1 MIRRQPF
8 TLLIHIALA
17 VILAGAIVTHFC
29 GIQGELILPD
39 GGEPVTE
46 FRKTS
51 GPGDGTF
58 PFAVSLESAEIVFYP
73 GTTTPMD
80 FKSHLLVDGK
90 PVDVSMNNVGEADGW
105 RFYQSGISAADST
118 LAVSHDPWGT
128 GITYSGYALLLVGM
142 VGFFFQKK
150 TPWRSLLRKGGVA
163 TVLIF
168 AGTSQAYAM
177 SSQLPAMQRPLAANL
192 GKVYVYWNDRVC
204 PMQTMARD
212 VTAKLYGGES
222 YRDMTPEQVLSGW
235 LFYFDRWQR
244 DWDETHA
251 VAPTS
256 EKGKREE
263 TERDALIQ
271 WLGTGEAFRI
281 YPYRTSAGHMEW
293 LSLTGRRPSQM
304 DLEQWKFM
312 QTTMPRMKELLLKG
326 KNVEANE
333 VITELIERQRRYA
346 GADCL
351 PSEGKMQAERI
362 YNVGARPALAAVM
375 ALALSLLC
383 LWYSLRGRDP
393 SVWIRRGI
401 FALSWL
407 VFIYM
412 AMLLGVLWWIGGH
425 IPLSNGPETMMF
437 MGFVALSV
445 GCVAGP
451 LLMRGAVFLVGA
463 MALFVAAMGG
473 RVPQIGA
480 LMPVLSSPLL
490 SVHVMLVMTSY
501 VMFLLMSVLSAVG
514 LCSKDTARAEWLCRT
529 NRLLLTPA
537 VFLLAA
543 GIFIGAVWANQ
554 SWGRYWGWD
563 PKETCALVML
573 LVYSVPVHWAS
584 RRLACFRRPRVLHV
598 YLLVAVVTVLF
609 TYFGAN
615 YLLPGLHSYA

>member
-29 GIQGELILPD
+29 GIQGELTLPD
-39 GGEPVTE
+39 GGEPVKE

-58 PFAVSLESAEIVFYP
+58 PFPVSLESAEIVYYP

-80 FKSHLLVDGK
+80 FRSHLLVDGK
-90 PVDVSMNNVGEADGW
+90 PVDVSMNNVGETDGW

-150 TPWRSLLRKGGVA
+150 APWRSLLRKGGVA
-163 TVLIF
+163 AVLMF
-168 AGTSQAYAM
+168 AGTSQACAM
-177 SSQLPAMQRPLAANL
+177 TSQLPAMQRPLASNL
-192 GKVYVYWNDRVC
+192 GKVYVYWNNRVC

-212 VTAKLYGGES
+212 VTARLYGGES
-222 YRDMTPEQVLSGW
+222 YRNLTPEQVLSGW

-251 VAPTS
+251 VEPTS
-256 EKGKREE
+256 EKGKREQS
-263 TERDALIQ
+263 ERDALIQ
-271 WLGTGEAFRI
+271 WLGTGEAFKI
-281 YPYRTSAGHMEW
+281 YPYRTASGHMEW

-304 DLEQWKFM
+304 SLEQWKFM
-312 QTTMPRMKELLLKG
+312 QTTMPRMKELLLQG
-326 KNVEANE
+326 KNIEANE
-333 VITELIERQRRYA
+333 VITELIEGQQSYA

-351 PSEGKMQAERI
+351 PSESKMETERI
-362 YNVGARPALAAVM
+362 YNVGARPALAAMM
-375 ALALSLLC
+375 ALVLSLLC
-383 LWYSLRGRDP
+383 LWYSLNGRVP
-393 SVWIRRGI
+393 SVWMRRGI

-412 AMLLGVLWWIGGH
+412 ATLLGVLWWIGGH

-445 GCVAGP
+445 GCVAGS

-501 VMFLLMSVLSAVG
+501 VLFLLMSVLSALG
-514 LCSKDTARAEWLCRT
+514 LCCKDTGRVEWLCRT
-529 NRLLLTPA
+529 NRILLTPA

-573 LVYSVPVHWAS
+573 LVYSVPVHWSS

>member
-8 TLLIHIALA
+8 TLLVHIALA
-17 VILAGAIVTHFC
+17 VILVGAIVTHFC
-29 GIQGELILPD
+29 GIQGELTLPD

-46 FRKTS
+46 FRKTA

-58 PFAVSLESAEIVFYP
+58 PFSVSLESAEIVFYP

-128 GITYSGYALLLVGM
+128 GITYSGYVLLLVGM

-150 TPWRSLLRKGGVA
+150 TPWRSLLRKGR
-163 TVLIF
+163 TCILFVLVG
-168 AGTSQAYAM
+168 AGHVSAA
-177 SSQLPAMQRPLAANL
+177 SSQLSAMQRPLAANL

-256 EKGKREE
+256 EKGKREQA
-263 TERDALIQ
+263 ERDALIQ
-271 WLGTGEAFRI
+271 WLGTGEAFKI
-281 YPYRTSAGHMEW
+281 YPYRTSSGHMEW

-312 QTTMPRMKELLLKG
+312 QTTMPRMKELLLQG

-333 VITELIERQRRYA
+333 VITELIEGQRRYA
-346 GADCL
+346 GSDCL
-351 PSEGKMQAERI
+351 PSESKMQTERI

-375 ALALSLLC
+375 ALVLSLLC
-383 LWYSLRGRDP
+383 LWYSVGSRAP
-393 SVWIRRGI
+393 SKWMQRGI
-401 FALSWL
+401 IVLSWL
-407 VFIYM
+407 VFVYM
-412 AMLLGVLWWIGGH
+412 ATLLGVLWWIGGH

-451 LLMRGAVFLVGA
+451 LLIRGAVFLVGA

-501 VMFLLMSVLSAVG
+501 VLFLLMSVLSAVG
-514 LCSKDTARAEWLCRT
+514 LCSKDAGRAEWLCRT

-573 LVYSVPVHWAS
+573 LVYSVPVHWGS